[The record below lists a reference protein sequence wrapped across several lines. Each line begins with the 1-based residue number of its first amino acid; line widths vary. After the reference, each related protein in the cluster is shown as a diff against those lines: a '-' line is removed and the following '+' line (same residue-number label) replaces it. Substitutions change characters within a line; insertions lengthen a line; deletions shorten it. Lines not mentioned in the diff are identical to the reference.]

1 MRDRLNIQEAT
12 DQPGMTGLIGYL
24 MNVLR
29 LTLVVEG
36 IGMLLIALQTVP
48 EFGLGRGMY
57 LALFH
62 AVSAFNN
69 AGFSLF
75 PTNAVYWQHNGF
87 VLTVLA
93 TLVIIG
99 GLGYNVNTELVRRYL
114 QKHKAQPK
122 WNVLLKLVLG
132 MTAVLLVLG
141 TLIIWLYER
150 RNPATLGGLSL
161 TEQLANAFFLSANT
175 RSAGFNTVDMTAMTR
190 PSLLLTLLFMFIGAG
205 PGSTAGGIKL
215 TTLAVVIAT
224 VYAAIRGEAQ
234 VKLFDF
240 KRRVSEKIA
249 YKAVAVVAVSGL
261 WIMVATFLITSFETM
276 EFLPVLF
283 ETVSAF
289 ATVGLTM
296 GITADLSAPSK
307 LVLILTMYAGRVGVL
322 FILLAMFT
330 ARKKSALHYAEEPLL
345 IG

>member
-1 MRDRLNIQEAT
+1 M
-12 DQPGMTGLIGYL
+12 
-24 MNVLR
+24 
-29 LTLVVEG
+29 
-36 IGMLLIALQTVP
+36 
-48 EFGLGRGMY
+48 
-57 LALFH
+57 
-62 AVSAFNN
+62 
-69 AGFSLF
+69 
-75 PTNAVYWQHNGF
+75 
-87 VLTVLA
+87 
-93 TLVIIG
+93 
-99 GLGYNVNTELVRRYL
+99 ELVRRYL
-114 QKHKAQPK
+114 QKRKPQPK

-132 MTAVLLVLG
+132 MTAVLL
-141 TLIIWLYER
+141 LIGMLVIWLYER

-161 TEQLANAFFLSANT
+161 TEQWANAFFLSANT